1 MKLFLKELPLRGLT
15 VPLLLVLGPLLAEIS
30 LLLCNSASSLFSRA
44 GQAPRTGRRLAALL
58 VGKVVL
64 VDLDR
69 RPSFLVTKT
78 VLMATTSLPGWPASG
93 GLHFAASSTP
103 TRSDADAQTPNP
115 LTALI
120 MILVPCRNSS
130 LEFILVSGF
139 KCEIRTPSSAFL
151 LCGFRNVPF
160 KLISKC
166 SNGVT
171 SILP

>member
-1 MKLFLKELPLRGLT
+1 MT

-30 LLLCNSASSLFSRA
+30 LLLCNSASSSFSA
-44 GQAPRTGRRLAALL
+44 QAPRTWGRLAALL

-78 VLMATTSLPGWPASG
+78 VLMATTSPPGWPAGG
-93 GLHFAASSTP
+93 GLPSATSVTHTLSL
-103 TRSDADAQTPNP
+103 ADAQTPNP

-120 MILVPCRNSS
+120 TILVPCRNSS

-139 KCEIRTPSSAFL
+139 KFEIRTPSSAFP

-160 KLISKC
+160 KLISEC

>member
-1 MKLFLKELPLRGLT
+1 MT

-30 LLLCNSASSLFSRA
+30 LLLCNSASSSFSA
-44 GQAPRTGRRLAALL
+44 QAPRTWGRLAALL

-64 VDLDR
+64 VELDR

-78 VLMATTSLPGWPASG
+78 VLMATTTSPPGWPAG
-93 GLHFAASSTP
+93 GELHSATSATHTLSL
-103 TRSDADAQTPNP
+103 ADAQTPNP
-115 LTALI
+115 RTALI

-139 KCEIRTPSSAFL
+139 KFEIRTPSSAFL
-151 LCGFRNVPF
+151 LCGFRNIPF

>member
-78 VLMATTSLPGWPASG
+78 VLVATTSSRLASRWWVALCRLPHAR
-93 GLHFAASSTP
+93 T
-103 TRSDADAQTPNP
+103 
-115 LTALI
+115 LTLRLP
-120 MILVPCRNSS
+120 IL
-130 LEFILVSGF
+130 
-139 KCEIRTPSSAFL
+139 
-151 LCGFRNVPF
+151 
-160 KLISKC
+160 
-166 SNGVT
+166 
-171 SILP
+171 

>member
-1 MKLFLKELPLRGLT
+1 MT

-30 LLLCNSASSLFSRA
+30 LLLCNFIIILIFQGWA
-44 GQAPRTGRRLAALL
+44 GTAQCGRLAALL
-58 VGKVVL
+58 VEKMLL
-64 VDLDR
+64 VELDQG
-69 RPSFLVTKT
+69 PSFLFAKT
-78 VLMATTSLPGWPASG
+78 VMVVATPLQAGQVG
-93 GLHFAASSTP
+93 GSPLRHHSATP
-103 TRSDADAQTPNP
+103 PQTPNP
-115 LTALI
+115 LTGLI
-120 MILVPCRNSS
+120 VILVPCRNSS

-139 KCEIRTPSSAFL
+139 RCEIRTPSFAFL